1 MKKNETDR
9 DVLERRAQA
18 LARTRTEQRARGQ
31 DVALF
36 ERQNVRYAI
45 DASYVTE
52 VARVI
57 APTPLPLTAS
67 YWLGLSSLHGELLG
81 VVDLPRL
88 LVDAPAS
95 ASDGEHDENDQRL
108 VLVIGRERSEFAL
121 LIDRVLEGRSLGD
134 DLVPLGSHE
143 SGSAR
148 GLLGGATADGVRLV
162 VAEALIADSR
172 LFLSREDS
180 DHPQPL

>member
-1 MKKNETDR
+1 MKQDETCR
-9 DVLERRAQA
+9 AVLERRAQA
-18 LARTRTEQRARGQ
+18 LARSRTEQRTRGRE
-31 DVALF
+31 VALF
-36 ERQNVRYAI
+36 ERQSVRYAI
-45 DASYVTE
+45 DARYVTE

-88 LVDAPAS
+88 LVEGP
-95 ASDGEHDENDQRL
+95 SDGAEGEHDENEQRL
-108 VLVIGRERSEFAL
+108 VLVIGREHGEFAL
-121 LIDRVLEGRSLGD
+121 VIDRVLEGRSLGD

-148 GLLGGATADGVRLV
+148 GLLGGATVDGVRLV
-162 VAEALIADSR
+162 VAEALIADPR
-172 LFLSREDS
+172 LFLAREDT
-180 DHPQPL
+180 DQPQPP